1 MLYNTGHYNQKHF
14 AKRPLCQVSCFYIVM
29 LGVIMLIVIMAN
41 VIMLNVVAPNKY
53 TQEIIIQIKTF
64 ETLQHSLSFLCRLRI
79 CKFYI
84 KDTWGLYY
92 KTFYSCNLQIS
103 VIS

>member
-41 VIMLNVVAPNKY
+41 VVMLNVVAPNKY
-53 TQEIIIQIKTF
+53 TQEIINQIKTF

-79 CKFYI
+79 CKSYS
-84 KDTWGLYY
+84 KDTTPGACTIKLF
-92 KTFYSCNLQIS
+92 TV
-103 VIS
+103 VIYIFL